1 MRHTQ
6 KKQARVPLPLGHT
19 EVVPFVSRWAY
30 LLWRLYSRRAPVE
43 WTISDSPTKPLPDIL
58 PSPKASP
65 NTLLGYA
72 LYRACLMAELCF
84 ARCLEA
90 YVHLPVELIE
100 ADEVSSPRRYLRLPS
115 TFRYSSWRPE
125 KTLFGMLNE
134 FWQTISEA
142 WTACQQHGWT
152 IPHSEAEPS
161 QRFQQQLEQW
171 AGEQLS
177 QWSAYFCVP
186 GFAWHAEQ
194 ERLED
199 SLREHPVG
207 QFRLWCERL
216 FRCMAQWNAT
226 PYRLKELLP
235 KAAEMIDLFGE
246 LTELIAIRCQREM
259 EETDAG
265 QGVIHRIYRQG
276 EWRGVPW
283 QDVQPYQLLAR
294 LIYLRGVA
302 HDGFLEALE
311 HGRPLLGIRG
321 CFDPRTWLSGIPPR
335 AGRRKFLV
343 QPEEALERGAQ
354 ESWWVGLFFYQLPE
368 EWYLGIRSSG
378 ENHEVH
384 PLLQLAPFLQAVWN
398 TWFDWEIVLSGYADC
413 FYPAVVA
420 GWSEQHRQR
429 LEVLAQDYLRDYKV
443 PMWWAKLK
451 ATDELPF
458 GMRSPSRE
466 GEVDYAL
473 KAIENAFSWLVKFVS
488 VPYEAWSLHWVLLE
502 VMSVSHRLQRGWLDW
517 LRSQ

>member
-6 KKQARVPLPLGHT
+6 KKQARVPLPLVHI
-19 EVVPFVSRWAY
+19 EVASFVSRWAY
-30 LLWRLYSRRAPVE
+30 LLWRLHSRRAVVE
-43 WTISDSPTKPLPDIL
+43 WALPDSPPKPLPDTL

-65 NTLLGYA
+65 TTLLGYA

-100 ADEVSSPRRYLRLPS
+100 ADEASSRRRYLRLPS
-115 TFRYSSWRPE
+115 TFRYSDWRPE
-125 KTLFGMLNE
+125 KILFGMLDE
-134 FWQTISEA
+134 FWQTIFEA

-152 IPHSEAEPS
+152 IPHLEAEPS

-171 AGEQLS
+171 AVEQIS
-177 QWSAYFCVP
+177 RWSVYFCVP
-186 GFAWHAEQ
+186 SFAWHAEQ

-216 FRCMAQWNAT
+216 FRWLAQWNTT

-235 KAAEMIDLFGE
+235 KAAQLIDLLGE
-246 LTELIAIRCQREM
+246 LVEFIAIRCQREM
-259 EETDAG
+259 GEADTG
-265 QGVIHRIYRQG
+265 QEIIHRVYRKG

-294 LIYLRGVA
+294 LVYLRGIE
-302 HDGFLEALE
+302 HDSFLDALE
-311 HGRPLLGIRG
+311 QGNLLLGVQGR
-321 CFDPRTWLSGIPPR
+321 FVPKAWLSEIPLPSVQR
-335 AGRRKFLV
+335 NLTF
-343 QPEEALERGAQ
+343 QPEEAIRRGVQ

-368 EWYLGIRSSG
+368 EWCLRISHAE
-378 ENHEVH
+378 ENHEAR
-384 PLLQLAPFLQAVWN
+384 PLRQLAPFLQAVWDA
-398 TWFDWEIVLSGYADC
+398 WFDWEIVLSSYADS
-413 FYPAVVA
+413 FYPAIVS

-429 LEVLAQDYLRDYKV
+429 LEALAQDYLRDYKI
-443 PMWWAKLK
+443 PAWWAKLK

-458 GMRSPSRE
+458 GRRSLSRE
-466 GEVDYAL
+466 GEMGYVL
-473 KAIENAFSWLVKFVS
+473 EAIESAFSWLFKFVS
-488 VPYEAWSLHWVLLE
+488 VPYESWSLHFVLLE
-502 VMSVSHRLQRGWLDW
+502 VMSVFRRLLRGWLDW
-517 LRSQ
+517 LRLQ